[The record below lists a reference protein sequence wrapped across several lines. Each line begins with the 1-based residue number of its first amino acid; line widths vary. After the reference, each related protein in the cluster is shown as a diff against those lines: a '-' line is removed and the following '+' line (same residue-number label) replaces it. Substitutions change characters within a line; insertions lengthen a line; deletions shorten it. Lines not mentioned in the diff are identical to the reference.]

1 MTAYCIQDDA
11 IEAGAEEVEL
21 INEEEL
27 VAEFITGVNELN
39 DVKEN
44 LEGISLKPLPIKNRN

>member
-1 MTAYCIQDDA
+1 MQFNNNEVMTAYCIQDDA

-39 DVKEN
+39 EVKEN
-44 LEGISLKPLPIKNRN
+44 LEGID